1 MSGGVAILWKN
12 KSNKQTKDEQTKK
25 ICTTYDDL
33 LNVLYDSRKPYCKHK
48 NKMCNIRPG
57 WNKYAAEEI

>member
-1 MSGGVAILWKN
+1 MFCMPAGSPIANI
-12 KSNKQTKDEQTKK
+12 
-25 ICTTYDDL
+25 
-33 LNVLYDSRKPYCKHK
+33 K